1 MGYDGKVWE
10 LKELRYSAHATAVDA
25 SILIKT
31 DRGSPSGMQT
41 RATVIVAVSTAR
53 VTDQQGLDGI
63 EAKQLQVRFVPGAV
77 TGVFRVYKA
86 TVLARPIGVYLDGAK
101 GDFYETQPIALGA

>member
-10 LKELRYSAHATAVDA
+10 LKELRYSAHATGADG

-41 RATVIVAVSTAR
+41 RATVAVAVSTVR

-63 EAKQLQVRFVPGAV
+63 EAKQLQVRFVP
-77 TGVFRVYKA
+77 TGSGIFRVYKA

-101 GDFYETQPIALGA
+101 GDFYETQPIPLGA